1 MSTRLDLCARTFK
14 FSHQFLETMQKY
26 TTIII
31 TFLSIT
37 ILTATTTTDN
47 YRVFAQGDKA
57 QDCKSKQADMFSKLK
72 QWLSKRQTA
81 AGQLDQDGSLRA
93 NLISLSKEMTQI
105 TQDCR
110 GIIDLSQP
118 PTGYTK
124 EDVDKLKRSVFT
136 ELCKI
141 ENCST

>member
-1 MSTRLDLCARTFK
+1 M
-14 FSHQFLETMQKY
+14 EKY
-26 TTIII
+26 VTIITAFLLI
-31 TFLSIT
+31 TSLIAM
-37 ILTATTTTDN
+37 ATTRDT
-47 YRVFAQGDKA
+47 YRVFAQEDKA
-57 QDCKSKQADMFSKLK
+57 QDCKSKQADMFSKFK

-81 AGQLDQDGSLRA
+81 AGQLDQDGLVKA

-110 GIIDLSQP
+110 GVIDLSQP
-118 PTGYTK
+118 PAGYTK
-124 EDVDKLKRSVFT
+124 EDVDNLERSVFG